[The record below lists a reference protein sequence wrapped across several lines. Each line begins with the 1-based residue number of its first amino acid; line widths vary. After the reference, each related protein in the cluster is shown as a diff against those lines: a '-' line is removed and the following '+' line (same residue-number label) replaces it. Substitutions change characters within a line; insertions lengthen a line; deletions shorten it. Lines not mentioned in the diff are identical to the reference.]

1 MSKFL
6 PACDK
11 KSSTLIRLK
20 ILSNILHTK
29 TTAAQNGVALSYH
42 KVHGLYFLEVV
53 SVRSIVISV
62 CGKNNLV
69 IWRIVHLNLLLSTID
84 TSCV

>member
-6 PACDK
+6 LACNK
-11 KSSTLIRLK
+11 KSSTLIQIK

-29 TTAAQNGVALSYH
+29 TTAAQNGVALNYH
-42 KVHGLYFLEVV
+42 KVRGLYFLEVAF
-53 SVRSIVISV
+53 VRSIVISV
-62 CGKNNLV
+62 CGKNNLI

-84 TSCV
+84 TS